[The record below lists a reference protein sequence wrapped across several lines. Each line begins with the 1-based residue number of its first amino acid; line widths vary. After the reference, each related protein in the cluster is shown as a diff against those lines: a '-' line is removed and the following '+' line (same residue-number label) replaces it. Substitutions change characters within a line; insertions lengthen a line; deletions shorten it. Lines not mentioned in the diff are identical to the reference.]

1 MSKKEEF
8 KGFVR
13 NHPELV
19 KYIKNKDMSWQD
31 FYNIYDIYGD
41 SNEAWDKYF
50 NGNDDVNS
58 ASKSSVAGIGEL
70 TNLVKNINM
79 DNIQKHIKTA
89 QKAIN
94 VIQEL
99 TTKSPTSAASNI
111 VSKSPRPL
119 TKVFDD

>member
-19 KYIKNKDMSWQD
+19 SFIKNKEMSWQD

-41 SNEAWDKYF
+41 SNDAWDKYF
-50 NGNDDVNS
+50 KG
-58 ASKSSVAGIGEL
+58 SSEEVSTVKTAGIGEL

-99 TTKSPTSAASNI
+99 TSKTPPTAASNI
-111 VSKSPRPL
+111 VDKTPRPL
-119 TKVFDD
+119 TKFFDD

>member
-8 KGFVR
+8 KEFVK

-19 KYIKNKDMSWQD
+19 KYIKNKDMTWQD
-31 FYNIYDIYGD
+31 FYNIYDIYGTD
-41 SNEAWDKYF
+41 ESAWNKYF
-50 NGNDDVNS
+50 NEEKSDV
-58 ASKSSVAGIGEL
+58 KTTAGLGEL

-89 QKAIN
+89 QKAIS

-99 TTKSPTSAASNI
+99 TGKSAPSVASNI
-111 VSKSPRPL
+111 VSKTPRPL
-119 TKVFDD
+119 NKFFED

>member
-1 MSKKEEF
+1 MSKKDEF
-8 KGFVR
+8 KGFVK

-19 KYIKNKDMSWQD
+19 TFIKNKEMTWQD

-41 SNEAWDKYF
+41 DNNAWDKYF
-50 NGNDDVNS
+50 NSNS
-58 ASKSSVAGIGEL
+58 TSSSNTSVTGLGEL

-89 QKAIN
+89 QKAIS

-99 TTKSPTSAASNI
+99 TGKSAPNVAGNI
-111 VSKSPRPL
+111 ISKTPRPL
-119 TKVFDD
+119 DKFFED

>member
-19 KYIKNKDMSWQD
+19 KYIKNKEMSWQD

-41 SNEAWDKYF
+41 NNDAWDKYF
-50 NGNDDVNS
+50 NNATNETTNTT
-58 ASKSSVAGIGEL
+58 ASSGIGEL

-89 QKAIN
+89 QKAIS

-99 TTKSPTSAASNI
+99 TGKSAPSAASNI
-111 VSKSPRPL
+111 INKTPRPL
-119 TKVFDD
+119 NKFFED

>member
-8 KGFVR
+8 KEFVK

-19 KYIKNKDMSWQD
+19 GFIKNKEMTWQD
-31 FYNIYDIYGD
+31 FYNIYDIYGED
-41 SNEAWDKYF
+41 ESAWNKYF
-50 NGNDDVNS
+50 NSNLNNTTGT
-58 ASKSSVAGIGEL
+58 VAGLGEL

-89 QKAIN
+89 QKAIS

-99 TTKSPTSAASNI
+99 TGKSAPSAASNI
-111 VSKSPRPL
+111 INKTPRPL
-119 TKVFDD
+119 NKFFED

>member
-8 KGFVR
+8 KGFVK

-19 KYIKNKDMSWQD
+19 KFIKSKEMSWQD

-41 SNEAWDKYF
+41 KSDAWEKYF
-50 NGNDDVNS
+50 NSGDEV
-58 ASKSSVAGIGEL
+58 SSVNTGKIAGIGEL

-89 QKAIN
+89 QKAIS

-99 TTKSPTSAASNI
+99 TSKTPPSAASNI
-111 VSKSPRPL
+111 ISKSPRPL
-119 TKVFDD
+119 NKFFED

>member
-8 KGFVR
+8 KDFVR

-19 KYIKNKDMSWQD
+19 KYIKSKEMNWQD

-41 SNEAWDKYF
+41 DDNAWNKYF
-50 NGNDDVNS
+50 YDKEDMTDI
-58 ASKSSVAGIGEL
+58 KTAGLGEL

-89 QKAIN
+89 QKAIS

-99 TTKSPTSAASNI
+99 TGKTTPNVASNI
-111 VSKSPRPL
+111 ISKSPRPL
-119 TKVFDD
+119 NKFFDD

>member
-1 MSKKEEF
+1 MGKKDDF
-8 KGFVR
+8 KVFVR

-19 KYIKNKDMSWQD
+19 KFIRTKEMNWQD
-31 FYNIYDIYGD
+31 FYNIYDIYGED
-41 SNEAWDKYF
+41 NNAWDKYF
-50 NGNDDVNS
+50 NSEEGTVSNTNGV
-58 ASKSSVAGIGEL
+58 KGIGEL

-99 TTKSPTSAASNI
+99 TGKAPQSAASNVI
-111 VSKSPRPL
+111 SKTPRPL
-119 TKVFDD
+119 TKFFDD